1 MRSLD
6 PKTLF
11 AGSLLALVFF
21 GGVALAPAVIAPSAA
36 QLFTGSTTQSLGHG
50 WLGGSGD
57 LLAAAAT
64 YIGVSEPALRDE
76 LRAGKSLAEVAVANG
91 KTRDGL
97 IAALTTTASQTIGQL
112 VDQKGLAVGKGRQSF
127 GFPGPNVTGDPYAA
141 AATYLGISQTDLIA
155 RVRAGETLA
164 AIANATA
171 GKSRDGLIQALVADA
186 QARIDQAQAAGTIT
200 ADRATQLKAALT
212 DKMTSLVDAP
222 LRKSRGRG

>member
-11 AGSLLALVFF
+11 AGGLLALVFF
-21 GGVALAPAVIAPSAA
+21 GGVALAPSVIAPSAA
-36 QLFTGSTTQSLGHG
+36 QLFTGSTAQNLGHG
-50 WLGGSGD
+50 WLGGTGD

-64 YIGVSEPALRDE
+64 YIGVSETALRDE

-97 IAALTTTASQTIGQL
+97 IAALTQTAGQAIAQL
-112 VDQKGLAVGKGRQSF
+112 VDQKGINAGKDRRSSR
-127 GFPGPNVTGDPYAA
+127 GPNVTGDPYAT
-141 AATYLGISQTDLIA
+141 AATYLGISQADLIA

-171 GKSRDGLIQALVADA
+171 GKSRDGLIQALVANA

-200 ADRATQLKAALT
+200 ADRATQLKAGLT
-212 DKMTSLVDAP
+212 DKMTRLVDAT
-222 LRKSRGRG
+222 LRKSRGRR